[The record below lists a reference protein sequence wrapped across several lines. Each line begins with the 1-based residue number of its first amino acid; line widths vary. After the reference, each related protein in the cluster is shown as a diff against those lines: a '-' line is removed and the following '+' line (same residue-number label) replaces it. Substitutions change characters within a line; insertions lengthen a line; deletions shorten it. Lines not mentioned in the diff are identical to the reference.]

1 MKEGLKII
9 LAYRCTH
16 IYEKQTE
23 YNHTLPQEELKRKTT
38 YAVGIAGEYSS
49 ADNCWTNIHAL
60 FRETFDI
67 FCSISKSVFIDFKII
82 LK

>member
-16 IYEKQTE
+16 IYEKQRD
-23 YNHTLPQEELKRKTT
+23 YNHTMPEEELKRKTT
-38 YAVGIAGEYSS
+38 YAVGNAVEYSS
-49 ADNCWTNIHAL
+49 AANCWKNIHAL

-67 FCSISKSVFIDFKII
+67 FLQYFKIRVYWF
-82 LK
+82 